1 MDIIANRIELKKW
14 CLALICLFALPLTIV
29 SQDESGIIT
38 ASLDIPLPQKDI
50 SEQILRRTGYVV
62 SYNADLRIPNWV
74 AWHLTAEHVKG
85 AVSRP
90 GGNAWHEDS
99 EVPCPKA
106 TSDDYRNS
114 GWSRGHMC
122 PAGDCKWDEQ
132 AMYESFLYTNCCP
145 QDRSFNSGDWNEIEI
160 RCRRWAEKYGSVY
173 IVCGPILYQGTHK
186 TIGSN
191 RVVVPDAFFKVV
203 VCLNETPWGIGF
215 VCKNSNEN
223 KKTSSYVNTIREVE
237 RITEFTFFPS
247 LPENLSKDIKEKI
260 TVR

>member
-1 MDIIANRIELKKW
+1 MPNR
-14 CLALICLFALPLTIV
+14 F
-29 SQDESGIIT
+29 
-38 ASLDIPLPQKDI
+38 
-50 SEQILRRTGYVV
+50 
-62 SYNADLRIPNWV
+62 
-74 AWHLTAEHVKG
+74 G

-145 QDRSFNSGDWNEIEI
+145 QERSFNSGDWNEIEI
-160 RCRRWAEKYGSVY
+160 RCRRWAEKYGRIY

-237 RITEFTFFPS
+237 RITGFTFFPS
-247 LPENLSKDIKEKI
+247 LPENLFKDIKEKI
-260 TVR
+260 TIR